1 MKQNTHFIHLPL
13 LINML
18 LENTDYTIRQE
29 KETLLRTGIEEIKLI
44 IYGLNNWVY
53 TENPKESLY
62 ELIKI
67 NHEFIMIFRVNVM
80 SKSVI
85 YLYNQQMF
93 KKYCKHFL

>member
-1 MKQNTHFIHLPL
+1 
-13 LINML
+13 ML
-18 LENTDYTIRQE
+18 LENTDDTIRQE

-67 NHEFIMIFRVNVM
+67 NHEFIMIFRLNVI

-93 KKYCKHFL
+93 KKHCKHFL

>member
-1 MKQNTHFIHLPL
+1 
-13 LINML
+13 ML
-18 LENTDYTIRQE
+18 LENTDGPIRQE

-67 NHEFIMIFRVNVM
+67 NHEFIMICRLNYIKINYI
-80 SKSVI
+80 SI
-85 YLYNQQMF
+85 
-93 KKYCKHFL
+93 